1 MFRFIDNNN
10 NIDVKNNDFDILN
23 YDDVVLNL
31 KILSKIKEK
40 EKLIISNKLFNID
53 KRYCQPFLRHITD
66 DNRNDTIRHINLILL
81 HGFKFLDDST
91 LEQEKTDS
99 LVEELKK
106 SISGLSCL
114 KFTYKDDE
122 VIGSKL
128 DLLIDKIKERV
139 IKNNNNS
146 LVSSKFDNSTNQHIN
161 YA

>member
-10 NIDVKNNDFDILN
+10 NIETENNDFDILN
-23 YDDVVLNL
+23 YDDVILNL

-53 KRYCQPFLRHITD
+53 KRYCQPLIRHITD

-81 HGFKFLDDST
+81 HCFKFIDDNT
-91 LEQEKTDS
+91 LEQEKSDS
-99 LVEELKK
+99 LIDELKK

-139 IKNNNNS
+139 IKNRNS
-146 LVSSKFDNSTNQHIN
+146 LVSSNFNNNTISIENS
-161 YA
+161 

>member
-10 NIDVKNNDFDILN
+10 NIDTENKDFDILN
-23 YDDVVLNL
+23 YDDVILNL

-53 KRYCQPFLRHITD
+53 KRYCQPILRHITD

-81 HGFKFLDDST
+81 HGFKCLDDST
-91 LEQEKTDS
+91 IEQEKTDS

-106 SISGLSCL
+106 CISGLSCL

-139 IKNNNNS
+139 TKNNNNS
-146 LVSSKFDNSTNQHIN
+146 LISSKFEN
-161 YA
+161 

>member
-10 NIDVKNNDFDILN
+10 NIDTENKDFDILN
-23 YDDVVLNL
+23 YDDVILNL

-53 KRYCQPFLRHITD
+53 KRYFQPLIRHITD
-66 DNRNDTIRHINLILL
+66 DNRDDTIRHINLILL
-81 HGFKFLDDST
+81 HCFKFLDDTTMNTENS
-91 LEQEKTDS
+91 ES

-128 DLLIDKIKERV
+128 DLLIDKIKEKV
-139 IKNNNNS
+139 IKKNTINLTGSDFTNNS
-146 LVSSKFDNSTNQHIN
+146 DDNIQYS
-161 YA
+161 